1 MPSADLVI
9 TQLVGQVDEF
19 EVESPAVEFGATV
32 LESDLPEAGGAIAI
46 AKMAISDDTQR
57 NLVLYAVKPGIEDS
71 QIAEAIQA
79 ALRILDA

>member
-19 EVESPAVEFGATV
+19 EVESPAVELGATV
-32 LESDLPEAGGAIAI
+32 LESDLPEAGGAVAI
-46 AKMAISDDTQR
+46 AQTTLSDDTQR
-57 NLVLYAVKPGIEDS
+57 NLILYAVRPGVEDS

-79 ALRILDA
+79 ALQILDA